1 MQSAILLI
9 RCADQ
14 KGLIAA
20 ITNFIHRH
28 NGNILHLEQYVE
40 TEQGT
45 FFMRVEW
52 DLQQFALEDAEIFS
66 VFKREI
72 GDSYNMAF
80 SIKFSAE
87 HQRMALFVSK
97 LPHCFYDILA
107 RCHSGEWQVELPL
120 IISNHQDMESVAKQF
135 DIDYYH
141 LPITLD
147 NKKQQ
152 EAKQL
157 ALLQEYNIDFV
168 VLARYM
174 QILTDDIIRHYK
186 DRILNIH
193 HSFLPAFPGAKPYH
207 AAHKRGIKI
216 IGATSHYVT
225 SELDAGPIIEQ
236 DVVHVSHADSVD
248 DFIRKGRDLEKIV
261 LARAVW
267 KHIQRKILVD
277 ANRTVVFD

>member
-20 ITNFIHRH
+20 VTNFIHRH

-40 TEQGT
+40 TEQST

-52 DLQQFALEDAEIFS
+52 DLQQFSLGDDEIS
-66 VFKREI
+66 PVFKREI
-72 GDSYNMAF
+72 GDVYKMVF
-80 SIKFSAE
+80 SIKFSSE

-120 IISNHQDMESVAKQF
+120 IVSNHRDMESVAKQF
-135 DIDYYH
+135 GIDYYH

-152 EAKQL
+152 EARQL

>member
-20 ITNFIHRH
+20 VTDFIHRH

-52 DLQQFALEDAEIFS
+52 DLQQFALGDDEIFP

-72 GDSYNMAF
+72 GDAYNMVF
-80 SIKFSAE
+80 SIKFSSE

-120 IISNHQDMESVAKQF
+120 IVSNHEDMESVAKQF
-135 DIDYYH
+135 GIDYYQ
-141 LPITLD
+141 LPITSD

-152 EAKQL
+152 EARQL

-168 VLARYM
+168 ILARYM

-186 DRILNIH
+186 NRILNIH

-248 DFIRKGRDLEKIV
+248 DFIRKGRDLEKVV

-267 KHIQRKILVD
+267 KHIQRKVLVD